1 MGIDEREDT
10 HSKLLQSLNG
20 SLPIFF
26 SLDILNLGEV
36 DRIEAYGKVSYSN
49 GADMKDT
56 RLRKSIESVATSID

>member
-1 MGIDEREDT
+1 MGVDERVDT
-10 HSKLLQSLNG
+10 HSKLLQRLNG
-20 SLPIFF
+20 GLPIFL

-36 DRIEAYGKVSYSN
+36 DRIEAYGKVSCSN